1 MCGYDATTRKVFRE
15 AAVPV
20 TGTDRNVLFGA
31 CLDMLKVHLEAYRQL
46 DASPDYDRLF
56 EDVSALAGVG
66 DAERPGALKAIDAA
80 AYGGSEKATD
90 AIKRELSFIIAALS
104 H

>member
-1 MCGYDATTRKVFRE
+1 M
-15 AAVPV
+15 
-20 TGTDRNVLFGA
+20 
-31 CLDMLKVHLEAYRQL
+31 
-46 DASPDYDRLF
+46 
-56 EDVSALAGVG
+56 SALAGVG